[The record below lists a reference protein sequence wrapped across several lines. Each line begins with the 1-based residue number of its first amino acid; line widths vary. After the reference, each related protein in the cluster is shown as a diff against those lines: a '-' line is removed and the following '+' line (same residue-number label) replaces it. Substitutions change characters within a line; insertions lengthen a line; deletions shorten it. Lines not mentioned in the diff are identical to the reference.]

1 MIDTSHTATLQSP
14 TPMTTPDEASPDDF
28 AAVADAQSRALSR
41 TVGLAGAA
49 LTVALWPFD
58 LLVRASSPRAAHILF
73 AMRLELLA
81 LYAAFFAASW
91 ALGRRVGGVLL
102 AVPPAVL
109 ATGVFGLAIG
119 QLARDDNY
127 WFTSLYMLPMLCMPL
142 LMPLGQRIVVAALCV
157 ATPLAGFAL
166 SFDGALSA
174 VHVAHALGLFFMAA
188 TFGVYAGDVYY
199 RHAREAFGLR
209 RALEV
214 RRAERRRLASDLH
227 DNLGQELTAMRLE
240 VETLS
245 AVARDEPAAS
255 RVKRVAGSIERSHR
269 SVRLMLESLRPRIL
283 DDDRVEPAGTRVSV
297 ALPTR
302 SPG

>member
-1 MIDTSHTATLQSP
+1 M
-14 TPMTTPDEASPDDF
+14 
-28 AAVADAQSRALSR
+28 
-41 TVGLAGAA
+41 
-49 LTVALWPFD
+49 
-58 LLVRASSPRAAHILF
+58 
-73 AMRLELLA
+73 
-81 LYAAFFAASW
+81 
-91 ALGRRVGGVLL
+91 
-102 AVPPAVL
+102 
-109 ATGVFGLAIG
+109 
-119 QLARDDNY
+119 
-127 WFTSLYMLPMLCMPL
+127 
-142 LMPLGQRIVVAALCV
+142 
-157 ATPLAGFAL
+157 
-166 SFDGALSA
+166 
-174 VHVAHALGLFFMAA
+174 HVAHALGLFFMAA

-283 DDDRVEPAGTRVSV
+283 DDDGVEPAGTRVSV